1 MPFRTPKDYNIYK
14 VEDNKKILMFT
25 NKEEEKKNGVIVG
38 FEINEEN
45 IEQLINKITK

>member
-38 FEINEEN
+38 FEINEE
-45 IEQLINKITK
+45 KY